1 MRIESVSIKNYRCFR
16 GVELNNLPRM
26 TIVVGANG
34 SGKSTLL
41 DVFAFIKDALAQ
53 DVAYA
58 VARRGGYREL
68 ASREQPGPIEIELKL
83 RRAKDSPLATYT
95 LRIAQDGGDA
105 VVERELLRY
114 RNGAYGQPWHLVD
127 FSRGQGSVAANESE
141 YGDKDAAAEREEFA
155 LDAPNILA
163 IKALGQFR
171 KFPIISEFRKFIEAW
186 RISDL
191 RAAEAPSG
199 AEAGHAKH
207 LSPRG
212 ENLAQAAQYLRQNH
226 PNEFNRV
233 LRSMR
238 RRIPGVSD
246 IDAKSTEDGR
256 LLLRFQDGGF
266 KDPFIARSVSDGTIK
281 MFAYLILLNDPAPHP
296 LLIVEEPEIQLY
308 PDILYE
314 LIEEFRIYAER
325 GGQVFISTHSPEFLN
340 WAKLDE
346 IFWLVKQDGF
356 ATARRAS
363 GSELLNS
370 LVAAGDLPGE
380 LWKQNLFEGASP

>member
-1 MRIESVSIKNYRCFR
+1 MRIESISIKNYRCFR

-41 DVFAFIKDALAQ
+41 DVFAFLKDALAQ
-53 DVAYA
+53 NVAYA
-58 VARRGGYREL
+58 VARRGGFREL

-83 RRAKDSPLATYT
+83 RQAKDSPLATYT
-95 LRIAQDGGDA
+95 LRVAEDGGGA

-114 RNGAYGQPWHLVD
+114 RSGPYGQPWHLVD

-141 YGDKDAAAEREEFA
+141 YGEHDSVALREEILLSDPGA
-155 LDAPNILA
+155 LA

-171 KFPIISEFRKFIEAW
+171 EFPIVSDFRSVIESW

-191 RAAEAPSG
+191 RVAEMRLSSAAG
-199 AEAGHAKH
+199 CAEH

-212 ENLAQAAQYLRQNH
+212 DNLAQAAQYLRENH
-226 PNEFNRV
+226 PDKFKRV
-233 LRSMR
+233 LKSMSR
-238 RRIPGVSD
+238 RVPGVSGV
-246 IDAKSTEDGR
+246 DAKTTEDGR
-256 LLLRFQDGGF
+256 LILRFQDGSF
-266 KDPFIARSVSDGTIK
+266 KDPFIARSVSDGALK

-296 LLIVEEPEIQLY
+296 LLALEEPENQLY
-308 PDILYE
+308 PDMLYE
-314 LIEEFRIYAER
+314 LIDEFRLYAER
-325 GGQVFISTHSPEFLN
+325 GGQVFVSTHSPEFLN
-340 WAKLDE
+340 WANLDE

-363 GSELLNS
+363 DSELLKA
-370 LVAAGDLPGE
+370 LVAEGDAPGAM
-380 LWKQNLFEGASP
+380 WIQNLFEGASP